1 MKTPKKLLN
10 EILLKLANGFTYT
23 ETIQEYAPTKEN
35 DLCQDLVLVKKKVS
49 THYVPPDMLAIKMLL
64 ENNKQK
70 INTLSSMTDEEL
82 VALKNKLISE
92 LIGGD
97 KNATN

>member
-1 MKTPKKLLN
+1 
-10 EILLKLANGFTYT
+10 
-23 ETIQEYAPTKEN
+23 
-35 DLCQDLVLVKKKVS
+35 
-49 THYVPPDMLAIKMLL
+49 MLAIKMLL